1 MYRRMLEGDD
11 RFLVVGE
18 AGTAE
23 EALESSEI
31 KFADVVTMDII
42 LPGMNGIE
50 ATRQIKMLYPQMKI
64 MMLSALSGELK
75 DQAFTAGADGYV
87 PKEKAHSDLVDSLVE
102 LAAK

>member
-1 MYRRMLEGDD
+1 M
-11 RFLVVGE
+11 VGE

-31 KFADVVTMDII
+31 KFADLVTMDII

-64 MMLSALSGELK
+64 VMVSSLSGELRE
-75 DQAFTAGADGYV
+75 QAANAGSDGYV
-87 PKEKAHSDLVDSLVE
+87 PKELAHEALVDSIIDVVS
-102 LAAK
+102 K